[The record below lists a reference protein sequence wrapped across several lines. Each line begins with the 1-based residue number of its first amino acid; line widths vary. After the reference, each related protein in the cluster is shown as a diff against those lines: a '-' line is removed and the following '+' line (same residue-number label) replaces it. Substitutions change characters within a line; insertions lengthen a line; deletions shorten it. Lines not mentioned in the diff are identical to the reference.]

1 MDTVFKSVT
10 KDDIENEGIIKEAAG
25 IIKRGGVLIF
35 PTETVYGVGADA
47 FNEKACRRI
56 YEIKNR
62 PAHKPLIVL
71 ISYIKDVDRVA
82 SDVPDEARNLME
94 KYWPGPLSII
104 LKKNEDLPD
113 VVTAGTDTV
122 AVRLT
127 SNEVLRKII
136 SEAECPIVAPSAN
149 ISGKPFNVRAKD
161 TVQDFEGLVDM
172 IVEDDGSVSG
182 VESTIVYMCG
192 GHHKLIREG
201 AIPATCLSFRTL
213 EGGPKN

>member
-10 KDDIENEGIIKEAAG
+10 KDDIENEKIIKEAAG
-25 IIKRGGVLIF
+25 IIKRGGILVF
-35 PTETVYGVGADA
+35 PTETVYGIGTNA
-47 FNEKACRRI
+47 FNEEACRRV

-62 PAHKPLIVL
+62 PADKPLIVL

-104 LKKNEDLPD
+104 LKKNKALPD

-161 TVQDFEGLVDM
+161 TVHDFEGLVDM
-172 IVEDDGSVSG
+172 IIEDDDSVSG
-182 VESTIVYMCG
+182 VESTLIDMCG
-192 GHHKLIREG
+192 GQLKVLREG
-201 AIPATCLSFRTL
+201 SVIF
-213 EGGPKN
+213 